1 MLNGGGARQLMT
13 IEIASY
19 SFTLYQLALL
29 GLAAALIGMAKTGV
43 HGAGMISVPLLAL
56 VFGAKASTGIALPIL
71 ILADL
76 FAVYYYH
83 QHASWAHLRKLIPF
97 AFLGIVVGTV
107 VGQLI
112 DELMFAYVMIAIIFV
127 SLAVM
132 IYRERRTD
140 LDIPSSPMFSVSI
153 GVAGGFATMVG
164 NLAGPVMALYLL
176 AMRLPKDQFIGTA
189 AWFFLL
195 VNIAKLPFHIW
206 VWETITW
213 NSSMVNLVVFPAI
226 ALGAFL
232 GFKIVSRIPEKPF
245 RWFVIIMTAVSA
257 IAMLI

>member
-1 MLNGGGARQLMT
+1 MT
-13 IEIASY
+13 FEIASY

-29 GLAAALIGMAKTGV
+29 AFAAGLIGMAKTGV
-43 HGAGMISVPLLAL
+43 HGAGMVSVPLLAL

-76 FAVYYYH
+76 FAVYYYNK
-83 QHASWAHLRKLIPF
+83 HASWPHLKKLIPF
-97 AFLGIVVGTV
+97 ALIGIVLGTI

-112 DELMFAYVMIAIIFV
+112 NERVFGYVMIAIIFI
-127 SLAVM
+127 SLGVM
-132 IYRERRTD
+132 VYRERRTD
-140 LDIPSSPMFSVSI
+140 LAIPSSSLFSASI

-195 VNIAKLPFHIW
+195 VNIAKLPFHIL
-206 VWETITW
+206 VWETITID
-213 NSSMVNLVVFPAI
+213 SSIVNFAVFPAI

-245 RWFVIIMTAVSA
+245 RWFVIIMTGVSA